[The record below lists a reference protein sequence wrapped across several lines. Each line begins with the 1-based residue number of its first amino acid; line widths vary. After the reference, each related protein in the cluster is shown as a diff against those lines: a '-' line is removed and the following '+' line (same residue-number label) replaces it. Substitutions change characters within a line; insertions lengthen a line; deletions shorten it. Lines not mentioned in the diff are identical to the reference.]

1 MTYQLCDI
9 SHLSHV
15 VQCVFCGF
23 VQHDEAGGHN
33 AQVPQWLRVRLHVT
47 ISICQRVIGGGLSIA
62 VTLRSNV
69 VQIKTAQ
76 TRFNPT
82 YQAGCGLTAG
92 FGSSCTAEKGPPLGL
107 GCCF

>member
-33 AQVPQWLRVRLHVT
+33 AQVPQGLRVRLHVT
-47 ISICQRVIGGGLSIA
+47 VSICQRVIGGFIHRRHIE
-62 VTLRSNV
+62 VE
-69 VQIKTAQ
+69 
-76 TRFNPT
+76 
-82 YQAGCGLTAG
+82 CGLDKNSTDV
-92 FGSSCTAEKGPPLGL
+92 F
-107 GCCF
+107 